1 VLYWL
6 FFCSGAS
13 GLIYQ
18 IVWVRAFGAVFGNT
32 IHSAALVI
40 AVFMLGLGVGSAL
53 AGRWADRQYAARRRS
68 LVGAFG
74 ACELAIG
81 GLALGVSALLPHL
94 GDLSAAISSYERGA
108 DGWHTLS
115 ASSYVARAALAAAL
129 LMPITLLMGA
139 TLTLLIRHLV
149 HEDVRGGS
157 WRIALL
163 YAANTAGAAVGCF
176 LTDFA
181 LVPAIGIRDTQL
193 VALALNLVAGAGA
206 LALATQVRLPAP
218 AGVSGPGKPDPTS
231 PRDLTNAER
240 HPSVRGARLQPGTTN
255 EKTPGAR
262 GVRLQPGTTNEKTP
276 DVRGARLQPGT
287 TNEKTP
293 DVRGARLQPGTTNE
307 TTPGA
312 RGVRLQPDQG
322 TAIDSALVTWTALA
336 VALSGFA
343 AMGMEIVWF
352 RHFSMLLGEYRAVFS
367 VLLTIILSGLG
378 VGSLAGGWLA
388 RRTARPAEPWIAAQA
403 LFVVAT
409 LTGLTLVD
417 ARQLSDAAAAA
428 TGTTLDGWS
437 RARAELWFNARPILL
452 VTGLPAL
459 LMGVAFPL
467 GNAVVQ
473 RAEARVGRRAGL
485 LYLANT
491 AGAVGGSIVAGF
503 LLLPVSGLQGSTT
516 MLVTV
521 AALSIVP
528 LHLATARVRLK
539 PDPTEKVRGVRLP
552 WPEQRRGQPDQEL
565 RDDRRSYVPAT
576 ALATAG
582 LALCAWLLLPDD
594 YLISKGLLF
603 PVEKAYSLSEG
614 LTEVIAVTDG
624 PNGGRV
630 LVTNGHPMSSTEL
643 FSQRYMRA
651 MAHIPLLAHDDP
663 RRVLVL
669 CYGVG
674 NTAHAA
680 ALHPS
685 VERIEVVDL
694 SRHVLEHST
703 YFEEFNRGVLRD
715 PRVAVYVNDGRHH
728 LRMQPPGSYELIT
741 LEPPPIMHAGVA
753 ALYSREF
760 YASARSRLAPKGFI
774 SQWLPVFDVSE
785 QVVLSM
791 ARAFLDVFPNAVLL
805 SGANMNLLLVAA
817 NDERTEVDPARVAAA
832 LGRAPAVQADL
843 TRLDLGTLREI
854 VGTFVA
860 PAAALAAATRGVT
873 PVTDDRPLQEYG
885 KRSLVDFGE
894 GGIPSSLIAVKEVAA
909 WCPRCFS
916 DGRPVAGIGGLDAY
930 LALAELAYRTPRS
943 GSDPRARLGGR
954 TPAGQTRL
962 IAGSGYLGSIV
973 PDTPELPTLLA
984 ALDTPGSESAD
995 ARYTKATALLEAG
1008 RFGDAIDE
1016 LRAVIAMTPQAVEA
1030 RNNLGVA
1037 LASTGRLDEAIEQ
1050 FRQALAIRP
1059 DFADAQRNLAMALQK
1074 RQ

>member
-1 VLYWL
+1 VLYWF

-32 IHSAALVI
+32 IHSAALVV
-40 AVFMLGLGVGSAL
+40 AVFMLGLGAGSYL
-53 AGRWADRQYAARRRS
+53 AGRWADRRYATGRGS

-81 GLALGVSALLPHL
+81 GLALGVSTLLPSL
-94 GDLSAAISSYERGA
+94 GDLSAAISSYVRGP
-108 DGWHTLS
+108 DGWYTLS
-115 ASSYVARAALAAAL
+115 ASSYVARAVLAATL
-129 LMPITLLMGA
+129 LTPITLLMGA

-149 HEDVRGGS
+149 REDVRGGS
-157 WRIALL
+157 RRIALL

-193 VALALNLVAGAGA
+193 VALAGNLIAGFGA
-206 LALATQVRLPAP
+206 LALPHIARYRLKPEATDSVWLPPSGGRRLRP
-218 AGVSGPGKPDPTS
+218 
-231 PRDLTNAER
+231 
-240 HPSVRGARLQPGTTN
+240 
-255 EKTPGAR
+255 
-262 GVRLQPGTTNEKTP
+262 
-276 DVRGARLQPGT
+276 
-287 TNEKTP
+287 
-293 DVRGARLQPGTTNE
+293 
-307 TTPGA
+307 
-312 RGVRLQPDQG
+312 QPDHSHLDD
-322 TAIDSALVTWTALA
+322 ARVVTWTALA
-336 VALSGFA
+336 IALSGFA

-367 VLLTIILSGLG
+367 LLLAIILCGIG

-388 RRTARPAEPWIAAQA
+388 RRAARPADPWIAAQA

-409 LTGLTLVD
+409 LAGLTLVD
-417 ARQLSDAAAAA
+417 ARQLSNAAAAA
-428 TGTTLDGWS
+428 AGTPMDGWS
-437 RARAELWFNARPILL
+437 RALTELWFNARPILI
-452 VTGLPAL
+452 VTSLPAL
-459 LMGVAFPL
+459 VMGVAFPL

-491 AGAVGGSIVAGF
+491 TGAVGGSIVAGF
-503 LLLPVSGLQGSTT
+503 LLLPVLGLQSSTT
-516 MLVTV
+516 MLMTI
-521 AALSIVP
+521 AAAAIVP
-528 LHLATARVRLK
+528 LHLAMRAGPAEAGHHDRQEIRRRWRPALAGRGLTGTAVGAL
-539 PDPTEKVRGVRLP
+539 VVSAAVLAAWLRLP
-552 WPEQRRGQPDQEL
+552 D
-565 RDDRRSYVPAT
+565 T
-576 ALATAG
+576 
-582 LALCAWLLLPDD
+582 

-614 LTEVIAVTDG
+614 LTDVIAVTDG

-651 MAHIPLLAHDDP
+651 MAHIPLLAHENP

-715 PRVAVYVNDGRHH
+715 PRVAIYVNDGRHH
-728 LRMQPPGSYELIT
+728 LRMQPPGSYDLIT

-760 YASARSRLAPKGFI
+760 YAGARSRLAPKGLI

-791 ARAFLDVFPNAVLL
+791 TRAFLDVFPNAVLL

-817 NDERTEVDPARVAAA
+817 NDERTEVDPARVAEA

-843 TRLDLGTLREI
+843 DRLDLGTLREI
-854 VGTFVA
+854 VGTFLA
-860 PAAALAAATRGVT
+860 PAAALAAATRGVV

-909 WCPRCFS
+909 WCPRCFR
-916 DGRPVAGIGGLDAY
+916 DGWPVAAIDGLDAY
-930 LALAELAYRTPRS
+930 LALAELAYR
-943 GSDPRARLGGR
+943 GSDPRATQGGQTPDDPR
-954 TPAGQTRL
+954 ARQGGQTPAGQPPRL

-973 PDTPELPTLLA
+973 PDAPELPTLVA
-984 ALDTPGSESAD
+984 ALEAPSTASAE

-1008 RFGDAIDE
+1008 RFADAIDE
-1016 LRAVIAMTPQAVEA
+1016 LRAVIAMRPQAVEA

-1050 FRQALAIRP
+1050 FQQALAIRP
-1059 DFADAQRNLAMALQK
+1059 DFPDAQRNLAFALEK
-1074 RQ
+1074 RR